1 MHLFAWSW
9 IILVVQLLCESIP
22 YEKHWSNIFYFK
34 MLIYLCSCKYHRLL
48 IYKLTKVFKNVINSH
63 MKALPRSLTNFEN
76 LQQSGWSQETRKGTT
91 KCGDERRCKRRYRWI
106 CQLLTFWCK
115 VSNWQIQHFFFFL
128 FSKTCTVSTLC
139 SSTAAL
145 LSPEQGCEC
154 YCDLLLPKHRSQSDS
169 CLSCSISSLIVRAEK
184 TPVHI
189 ANSSHICEAEQFYQ
203 SMLALVMLV
212 FQLHWV
218 LLFLKGFYTQ
228 TVWQKTVLHEI
239 KPCHFK
245 Q

>member
-115 VSNWQIQHFFFFL
+115 VSNWQIQHFFFLSVFKDL
-128 FSKTCTVSTLC
+128 YGVNSVQFDC
-139 SSTAAL
+139 SPA
-145 LSPEQGCEC
+145 
-154 YCDLLLPKHRSQSDS
+154 QSWAR
-169 CLSCSISSLIVRAEK
+169 V
-184 TPVHI
+184 
-189 ANSSHICEAEQFYQ
+189 
-203 SMLALVMLV
+203 
-212 FQLHWV
+212 WV
-218 LLFLKGFYTQ
+218 LLWSPSSQ
-228 TVWQKTVLHEI
+228 APQSVWQLSVLQYIVADSQSRED
-239 KPCHFK
+239 PCSHC